1 VLAEAALNSVRPQLM
16 EFLDK
21 AATTQ
26 SADLPAMPLP
36 PALAHEIADL
46 MRVEAVAKIKLYE
59 QHGRVA
65 YATSSD
71 AIGRESEQ

>member
-1 VLAEAALNSVRPQLM
+1 
-16 EFLDK
+16 
-21 AATTQ
+21 
-26 SADLPAMPLP
+26 
-36 PALAHEIADL
+36 

-59 QHGRVA
+59 QDGRVA